1 MRLVAIVGIA
11 LLALA
16 FAIVNGVLMCASPR
30 HHATFWRWYTR
41 SGSQVSGVGPGAQ
54 IQLRI
59 AGLIIV
65 VLSVFFGWI
74 LAEKILSL

>member
-1 MRLVAIVGIA
+1 MAIIAIA

-16 FAIVNGVLMCASPR
+16 FAVVNGVLMCVSPR
-30 HHATFWRWYTR
+30 HHAAFWRRYTR
-41 SGSQVSGVGPGAQ
+41 FGGQVSEVESGAQ

-65 VLSVFFGWI
+65 VFSMFFSWI
-74 LAEKILSL
+74 LAEKILSR